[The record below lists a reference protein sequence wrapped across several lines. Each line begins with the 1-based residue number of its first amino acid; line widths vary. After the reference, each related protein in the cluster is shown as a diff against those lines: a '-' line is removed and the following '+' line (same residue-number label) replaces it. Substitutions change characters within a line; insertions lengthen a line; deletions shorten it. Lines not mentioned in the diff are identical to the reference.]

1 MKAIKIVTLEFI
13 TLFYRV
19 RIMLVERRSQH
30 PLRILQAFLPF
41 KGACAIDLSV
51 LECDVWCKSSPEN
64 LLSFPCWHCSFPS
77 ESPSAAPLTSFTFCF
92 PSHSVSAAAQ

>member
-1 MKAIKIVTLEFI
+1 MLMLILVLLKIFLKFLIGGISESDKIVTLEFI

-51 LECDVWCKSSPEN
+51 LKCDV
-64 LLSFPCWHCSFPS
+64 
-77 ESPSAAPLTSFTFCF
+77 
-92 PSHSVSAAAQ
+92 

>member
-1 MKAIKIVTLEFI
+1 MKVIKIVTLEFI

-51 LECDVWCKSSPEN
+51 LRCDV
-64 LLSFPCWHCSFPS
+64 
-77 ESPSAAPLTSFTFCF
+77 
-92 PSHSVSAAAQ
+92 